1 MNTIKDFKHD
11 DIVYWVT
18 KDYYS
23 NYYVTYGVIDCLSD
37 SGAMIDLLSI
47 YERRRVNGIPINEF
61 ESETKFKKLPK
72 GWTWNTELFEITFD
86 NFDKCMEDDYLSL
99 TDAENVKRLLDK
111 GILVRTREIFDGEI
125 QAEITK
131 KGYRIIKIYPM
142 WRRVKQKS
150 ATTVPYYKLYH
161 DFKSAEREAESLNA
175 EIERQAT
182 LTDEEWSIEQIEHD
196 IARYKKLYGVPDEEA
211 NKILNFLKS
220 DKKVADIETRI
231 SGGGFQWKYCNNKK
245 WNTINERDL

>member
-86 NFDKCMEDDYLSL
+86 NFDKWTTDDYLSL

-131 KGYRIIKIYPM
+131 EGYRIIKTYPM
-142 WRRVKQKS
+142 FRKTKQKS
-150 ATTVPYYKLYH
+150 ATVPYHKLYH
-161 DFKSAEREAESLNA
+161 DFKSAEKEAESLNA

-182 LTDEEWSIEQIEHD
+182 LTDEEWSIEQIKHN

-211 NKILNFLKS
+211 NKILNVLKS
-220 DKKVADIETRI
+220 DKKVVDIETRI
-231 SGGGFQWKYCNNKK
+231 SGGEFQWKYWKNKK

>member
-1 MNTIKDFKHD
+1 MDNIGNFKDG

-23 NYYVTYGVIDCLSD
+23 NYYVTYGIIDCLSD
-37 SGAMIDLLSI
+37 SGAMIDLLSV

-61 ESETKFKKLPK
+61 KSETKFKKLPK

-86 NFDKCMEDDYLSL
+86 KFNKWTADDCLSL

-131 KGYRIIKIYPM
+131 EGYRIVKTYPM
-142 WRRVKQKS
+142 WRRLKQKS
-150 ATTVPYYKLYH
+150 ATVPYHKLYH

-175 EIERQAT
+175 EIERQTT
-182 LTDEEWSIEQIEHD
+182 LTD
-196 IARYKKLYGVPDEEA
+196 
-211 NKILNFLKS
+211 
-220 DKKVADIETRI
+220 
-231 SGGGFQWKYCNNKK
+231 
-245 WNTINERDL
+245 

>member
-86 NFDKCMEDDYLSL
+86 NFDKWTKDDYLSL

-131 KGYRIIKIYPM
+131 EGYRIIKTYPM
-142 WRRVKQKS
+142 FRRTKQKS
-150 ATTVPYYKLYH
+150 ATVPYHKLYH
-161 DFKSAEREAESLNA
+161 DFKSAEKEAESLNA

-211 NKILNFLKS
+211 NKILNVLKS
-220 DKKVADIETRI
+220 DKKVVDIETRI
-231 SGGGFQWKYCNNKK
+231 FGGEFQWKYWKNKK